1 MQYIFYFFVIIF
13 LYLNYKIIASS
24 LKKRLMPNKYLEYL
38 LILLPLWILYIFLFP
53 LDLTII
59 EPTSIN
65 FNYMYIIQII
75 LSIIVSFALYYFW
88 LWSAGD
94 AKYVLVLSLFIPYL
108 WIITFIWNTAILALI
123 FLILYFLW
131 FYFWKCLFN
140 ITYSISLWKNI
151 INDLKNRW
159 FIYRHSKWWNNINIL
174 SKWLFIFFIFFV
186 SIRLIRTYIFEKV
199 YNNFNFLTN
208 INEEYY
214 FHIIILVILF
224 ILLIIYLT
232 RLIINR
238 SNTYIINKF
247 NINTKSIKSGFIIL
261 LIILLLSYI
270 INEYLKAP
278 SETIHL
284 LYIIFTLY
292 LFIYLVIKIII
303 YSYKISFWISDTNY
317 INLKKIE
324 KWSFIDKKFLI
335 NIFWT
340 QKNLEKTIKNFPLCL
355 YNLENPITEKWII
368 LIKKIYKD
376 NNTYH
381 KKIKTKSFQET
392 NKIKILIYFYQKESL

>member
-131 FYFWKCLFN
+131 FYF
-140 ITYSISLWKNI
+140 S
-151 INDLKNRW
+151 
-159 FIYRHSKWWNNINIL
+159 
-174 SKWLFIFFIFFV
+174 FIF
-186 SIRLIRTYIFEKV
+186 
-199 YNNFNFLTN
+199 
-208 INEEYY
+208 
-214 FHIIILVILF
+214 
-224 ILLIIYLT
+224 
-232 RLIINR
+232 
-238 SNTYIINKF
+238 
-247 NINTKSIKSGFIIL
+247 
-261 LIILLLSYI
+261 
-270 INEYLKAP
+270 
-278 SETIHL
+278 
-284 LYIIFTLY
+284 
-292 LFIYLVIKIII
+292 
-303 YSYKISFWISDTNY
+303 
-317 INLKKIE
+317 
-324 KWSFIDKKFLI
+324 
-335 NIFWT
+335 
-340 QKNLEKTIKNFPLCL
+340 
-355 YNLENPITEKWII
+355 
-368 LIKKIYKD
+368 
-376 NNTYH
+376 
-381 KKIKTKSFQET
+381 
-392 NKIKILIYFYQKESL
+392 